1 MNYRC
6 AAECSGSILHLRKR
20 CEEARVLV
28 DGGGGLAFDVVVE
41 VQVVLEVDL
50 IAIEQKR
57 AGVQLD

>member
-1 MNYRC
+1 M
-6 AAECSGSILHLRKR
+6 HLRKR